1 MYIPAS
7 PRDANT
13 RILYTAINDLSRP
26 LRQPCRAP
34 WPCYPLPMA
43 IDVKK
48 PQGKTRRGTGRSRV
62 SGKHQITI
70 PIGAFTE
77 AGLREGDVVR
87 VEAQGRG
94 RVLIARM
101 DDLIDEYAG
110 CLHTG
115 GELGRTVRG
124 LRQEWD

>member
-1 MYIPAS
+1 
-7 PRDANT
+7 
-13 RILYTAINDLSRP
+13 
-26 LRQPCRAP
+26 
-34 WPCYPLPMA
+34 MA
-43 IDVKK
+43 IEVKK
-48 PQGKTRRGTGRSRV
+48 PQGKARRGAGRSRV

-70 PIGAFTE
+70 PIGAFSE

-87 VEAQGRG
+87 VQAQGRG

-101 DDLIDEYAG
+101 DDLVDEYAG
-110 CLHTG
+110 CLNTG